1 VTPFTLEVTR
11 GQPSDAVGDPVSP
24 EIVSILALVVIFAI
38 ATFLPINMGALAF
51 VAAFLVG
58 TLAVGMT
65 TDDILG
71 GFPAELVL
79 TLIGVTYLFAIA
91 QNNGT
96 VDLLVRGAVK
106 LVGGQIA
113 LIPWVM
119 FAVTAVL
126 TGIGALSPAAVA
138 IIAPIALGFARRY
151 GINPLLMGMM
161 VIHGAQG
168 GGFSPISVYGI
179 TVNEIVEENDLPSS
193 PLTVF
198 LGSLLF
204 NLAIALVLFLVLG
217 GRQLLGRKAED
228 HADPDADPDAER
240 AGTGGS
246 TAASGGQAGT
256 EVRGHGAT
264 PGPAVGGSPL
274 TAAQATATADTT
286 SEGGPVTVDQVL
298 TLVGLVALAVLA
310 LAFDLDIGF
319 VSITIA
325 VVLALFSAARH
336 KGAVAQISWSTVLL
350 IAGVLTF
357 VFVLQEAGTID
368 YVGEAVTG
376 LGSPLLVA
384 LLLAYIGGVVSAFAS
399 STAIIGV
406 AISLAVPFLLAGDI
420 GAVGVI
426 VALSV
431 ASTIVDVSPFSTNGA
446 LVLANAQDV
455 DRDAFYKRI
464 LNYSLIVVVI
474 GPLIAWLVFVVP
486 GWL

>member
-1 VTPFTLEVTR
+1 M
-11 GQPSDAVGDPVSP
+11 SP
-24 EIVSILALVVIFAI
+24 EIVTILALVVIFAI

-51 VAAFLVG
+51 VAAFVVG
-58 TLAVGMT
+58 TLSVGLT

-96 VDLLVRGAVK
+96 VDLLVRGAVR
-106 LVGGQIA
+106 LVGGHVA
-113 LIPWVM
+113 AIPWVM
-119 FAVTAVL
+119 FFVTALL
-126 TGIGALSPAAVA
+126 TAIGALSPAAVA
-138 IIAPIALGFARRY
+138 IIAPIALGFAARH

-168 GGFSPISVYGI
+168 GGFSPISVYGV
-179 TVNEIVEENDLPSS
+179 TVNEIVETEGLPDSA
-193 PLTVF
+193 LAVF
-198 LGSLLF
+198 LGSLFF
-204 NLAIALVLFLVLG
+204 NLAIAVVLFVLFG
-217 GRQLLGRKAED
+217 GRQLLGRKV
-228 HADPDADPDAER
+228 
-240 AGTGGS
+240 S
-246 TAASGGQAGT
+246 TAPT
-256 EVRGHGAT
+256 EAELHAEHGHGRGPTVRGHGAA
-264 PGPAVGGSPL
+264 PGPAVGGDDDHEDHPDRP
-274 TAAQATATADTT
+274 Q
-286 SEGGPVTVDQVL
+286 PVTFEQVL
-298 TLVGLVALAVLA
+298 TLVGLVVLAVLA
-310 LAFDLDIGF
+310 LVFKLDIGF
-319 VSITIA
+319 VAITVA
-325 VVLALFSAARH
+325 VVLALFSAQRH
-336 KGAVAQISWSTVLL
+336 KGAVSQISWSTVLL

-376 LGSPLLVA
+376 LGIPLVVA

-406 AISLAVPFLLAGDI
+406 AISLAVPFLLGGDI

-446 LVLANAQDV
+446 LVLAAAQDV
-455 DRDAFYKRI
+455 DKDRFYKQI
-464 LNYSLIVVVI
+464 LGYATIVVVV
-474 GPLIAWLVFVVP
+474 GPLLAWLVFVVP

>member
-1 VTPFTLEVTR
+1 M
-11 GQPSDAVGDPVSP
+11 SDLIPDVMEGAVSP
-24 EIVSILALVVIFAI
+24 EIVTILALVVIFAI

-51 VAAFLVG
+51 VAAFVVG
-58 TLAVGMT
+58 TLSIGMT
-65 TDDILG
+65 TDEILG

-106 LVGGQIA
+106 LVGGHVA
-113 LIPWVM
+113 AIPWVM
-119 FAVTAVL
+119 FFVTALL
-126 TGIGALSPAAVA
+126 TAIGALSPAAVA
-138 IIAPIALGFARRY
+138 IIAPIALTFAARH
-151 GINPLLMGMM
+151 GISPLLMGMM

-168 GGFSPISVYGI
+168 GGFSPLSVYGV
-179 TVNEIVEENDLPSS
+179 TVNDIVEQEGLPNSA
-193 PLTVF
+193 LTIF
-198 LGSLLF
+198 LGSLFF

-217 GRQLLGRKAED
+217 GRQLLGRKVGSEPVP
-228 HADPDADPDAER
+228 HAVHAH
-240 AGTGGS
+240 GTL
-246 TAASGGQAGT
+246 
-256 EVRGHGAT
+256 VRGHGAA
-264 PGPAVGGSPL
+264 PGPAVGGDDDEHIHPEV
-274 TAAQATATADTT
+274 AQ
-286 SEGGPVTVDQVL
+286 PVRFEQIL
-298 TLVGLVALAVLA
+298 TLIGLVVVAVLA

-319 VSITIA
+319 VAITVA
-325 VVLALFSAARH
+325 VVLALFSAQQH
-336 KGAVAQISWSTVLL
+336 KGAVTQISWSTILL

-368 YVGEAVTG
+368 YVGEAVIG
-376 LGSPLLVA
+376 LGAPLMIA

-420 GAVGVI
+420 GAVGVV

-455 DRDAFYKRI
+455 DRDRFYKQI
-464 LNYSLIVVVI
+464 LGYAGIVVTV
-474 GPLIAWLVFVVP
+474 GPLLAWLVFVVP